1 MSIRI
6 ARCVSMRWL
15 CMLRRRC
22 RRACLVILCR
32 PSLVFGADNLADWD
46 EVTTYFPDVGQLNTP
61 WRWVNAGAERLGDD
75 CWKSGKSFYAA
86 DSSTCDGDPPGRA
99 GQAYR
104 SRKH

>member
-32 PSLVFGADNLADWD
+32 PSLVFGADNLADWH
-46 EVTTYFPDVGQLNTP
+46 EVTTYFPVVGQLNTP
-61 WRWVNAGAERLGDD
+61 WRWINAGAERLGDG
-75 CWKSGKSFYAA
+75 CWKSGGGFYAVNQSA
-86 DSSTCDGDPPGRA
+86 CVGLPSWRA
-99 GQAYR
+99 GWLD
-104 SRKH
+104 HPCN